1 MKSRLAPLLFL
12 ACAGCAGTVPG
23 QAPGFTPEARAR
35 IVAGQTTADDVRRIF
50 GEPSQKLWLRAEQRE
65 AWGYRYRGDYEPRE
79 FWIELAAD
87 GRVHATSDGPD
98 FAAGR
103 YRFGGQ

>member
-1 MKSRLAPLLFL
+1 MKPKLVALLFL
-12 ACAGCAGTVPG
+12 ACAGCATSGPG

-35 IVAGQTTADDVRRIF
+35 IVAGRTTADEVRGIL

-65 AWGYRYRGDYEPRE
+65 AWGYRYRGDYEARE
-79 FWIELAAD
+79 FWVELSAD

>member
-1 MKSRLAPLLFL
+1 MKHRIAALLLL
-12 ACAGCAGTVPG
+12 ACAGCAGYGPG
-23 QAPGFTPEARAR
+23 QAPAFTPEARAR
-35 IVAGQTTADDVRRIF
+35 IVVDQTADDVRRIL
-50 GEPSQKLWLRAEQRE
+50 GEPSQILWLRAEQRQ

-79 FWIELAAD
+79 FWVELSAD

>member
-1 MKSRLAPLLFL
+1 MKHGIAALLLL
-12 ACAGCAGTVPG
+12 ACAGCAGYG
-23 QAPGFTPEARAR
+23 QGPAPDFTPEARAR
-35 IVAGQTTADDVRRIF
+35 LVAGQTTADEVRRIL
-50 GEPSQKLWLRAEQRE
+50 GEPSQILWLRAEQRQ
-65 AWGYRYRGDYEPRE
+65 AWGYRYRGDYEARE
-79 FWIELAAD
+79 FWVELSAD

>member
-1 MKSRLAPLLFL
+1 MKSSLAALLFL
-12 ACAGCAGTVPG
+12 ACAGCAGTGPAL
-23 QAPGFTPEARAR
+23 APAATTEARAR
-35 IVAGQTTADDVRRIF
+35 IVANRTTADEVRRIL
-50 GEPSQKLWLRAEQRE
+50 GEPSQILWLRAEQRQ
-65 AWGYRYRGDYEPRE
+65 AWGYRYRGDYEARE
-79 FWIELAAD
+79 FWVELSAD